1 MMVAVVAVVVA
12 AAEENDG
19 DYCDLNDN
27 GYSSSC
33 CSYNE
38 MTIDDNHA
46 LDDLVEISARF
57 LASCLA
63 E

>member
-1 MMVAVVAVVVA
+1 MLVAVEAVVVV
-12 AAEENDG
+12 AAEENDD

-46 LDDLVEISARF
+46 LDDPYLKKQINF
-57 LASCLA
+57 NIQ
-63 E
+63 

>member
-1 MMVAVVAVVVA
+1 MSVAVEAVVA

-38 MTIDDNHA
+38 MTIDDNLA
-46 LDDLVEISARF
+46 LDDPYKLF
-57 LASCLA
+57 TY
-63 E
+63 